1 MKQETNK
8 PKNKK
13 KSLISNIIFFGIIAL
28 LIFTPAGKQVKIW
41 TSKLLAF
48 SPSVKKEESR
58 EKMADYNWQFMDDN
72 GQPFDLNSAKGKVL
86 FLNFWATWC
95 PPCIAEMPSMQEL
108 YNNYKDNPDVVFV
121 FATTDPKST
130 VDAFMQK
137 NSYTLPSHYVQ
148 SAAPEQL
155 ASRSIPT
162 TFLIGRNGEI
172 AIRKVGSANWNSN
185 SVHQAIDELLK
196 E

>member
-1 MKQETNK
+1 MKQETK

-13 KSLISNIIFFGIIAL
+13 KSLNTNIIFFGIIAL
-28 LIFTPAGKQVKIW
+28 LVFTPAGKQVKIW

-48 SPSVKKEESR
+48 SPSVKKEENR
-58 EKMADYNWQFMDDN
+58 EKLTNYNWQFVDDN
-72 GQPFDLNSAKGKVL
+72 GRLFELNSAKGKVL
-86 FLNFWATWC
+86 FLNLWATWC
-95 PPCIAEMPSMQEL
+95 PPCIAEMPSIQEL

-137 NSYTLPSHYVQ
+137 NNYTIPSHYIQ
-148 SAAPEQL
+148 SIAPEQL

-172 AIRKVGSANWNSN
+172 AIRKVGSANWNGQ
-185 SVHQAIDELLK
+185 SVHEAIEGLLK